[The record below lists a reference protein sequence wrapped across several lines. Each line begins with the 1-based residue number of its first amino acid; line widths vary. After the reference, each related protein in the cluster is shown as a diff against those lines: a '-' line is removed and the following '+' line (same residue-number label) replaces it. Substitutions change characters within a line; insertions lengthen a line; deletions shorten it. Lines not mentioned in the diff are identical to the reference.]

1 MKKITLDIIS
11 NKKIQWMTTGILL
24 FIILIVGANIRLQ
37 GLPNLIDPTTG
48 DYTPLALDPYYF
60 LRVSET
66 IHNQGS
72 LPAFDRLRYPAAEV
86 GWTNE
91 ILPQSTLVIHK
102 AISIVSPKSTLRFAC
117 VINPVVFFVLGL
129 FVFFLLILLLT
140 KNKSISLAACGI
152 LAIIPPYLYRTL
164 AGFSDHESIG
174 IFGFFLALLSF
185 FYGMFYLDKKKSNI
199 LTASILGLA
208 SGLLTMFAIVSWSGG
223 AKFLFMILPLAF
235 IVTWLV
241 KKRNTLS
248 PSFSFYCS
256 WILGVFLAAPMFG
269 IGMST
274 VLSRF
279 MLGFSGI
286 LCLPV
291 LGYIVVN
298 FVLIHF
304 KLLNKKLSKYSE
316 IISVGI
322 MFVLGGIL
330 YSIFIGNIF
339 VMLFDLLGKI
349 INPFG
354 SGRVGLTVA
363 ENKQPYLNDWIS
375 QISKIFFYTALAG
388 CLFVGTRIGNGI
400 KVKKL
405 RPLFIGT
412 FAIFIFGILFSR
424 MSAGAILNGDNFISK
439 TFFFVSFLIFAISCI
454 YIYMKSEWEVDTKW
468 ILIVAWMVPMLLA
481 VRSAIRVFFAIVPFV
496 SFIVPLTLFE
506 IGAFAKKSKDNL
518 VKLLS
523 WSVFILLLI
532 GLLFTSFGFYKS
544 VNYQAQAQ
552 TPSYNADWQNAM
564 SWVRENIEKNSI
576 FLHWWDY
583 GYWVQTGGQRPT
595 VTDGGHAIGYW
606 DHLIGRYVLTTPN
619 PDSAKS
625 FMKTHNVSYLL
636 IDPTDIGKYSAY
648 SSIGDHENYSD
659 RASYLPTLISQ
670 LSEVKETKDGITRI
684 YRGGAVLDSDLIYQD
699 NGKQIFLPKGK
710 AGLGAIIIEGEGNEK
725 KQPTGAFVYNGKQHN
740 LPIRYIFIGNELY
753 DFGGGVNATA
763 FIYPNVYN
771 SDEGQ
776 KIDPE
781 GAAIY
786 LSEKTKDSLVAK
798 IYLMDDPDDEYENL
812 ELVHSESNY
821 PFIISYGGRLIGPI
835 KIWKVSH
842 SENTIA
848 REEFLRTSG
857 GYGEFDHLEFVK

>member
-1 MKKITLDIIS
+1 MKKTTLDIIS
-11 NKKIQWMTTGILL
+11 NKKFQWIATGILL

-66 IHNQGS
+66 IHEQGT
-72 LPAFDRLRYPAAEV
+72 LPIVDNLRYPAAEI
-86 GWTNE
+86 GWTTE
-91 ILPQSTLVIHK
+91 ISPQSTLVIHK
-102 AISIVSPKSTLRFAC
+102 VISIVNSESTLRFAC

-174 IFGFFLALLSF
+174 MFGFFLALLSF
-185 FYGMFYLDKKKSNI
+185 SYGMFYLDKKKSNI
-199 LTASILGLA
+199 FTAGILGFI
-208 SGLLTMFAIVSWSGG
+208 SGFLTMFAIVSWSGG
-223 AKFLFMILPLAF
+223 AKFLFMIFPLAF
-235 IVTWLV
+235 IVTWLI
-241 KKRNTLS
+241 KKRKDLR
-248 PSFSFYCS
+248 PSFSFYCL
-256 WILGVFLAAPMFG
+256 WILGVFLTAPLFGFG
-269 IGMST
+269 IPT

-375 QISKIFFYTALAG
+375 QISKIFFYAALAG

-400 KVKKL
+400 KEKKL

-412 FAIFIFGILFSR
+412 FAVFIFGILFSR
-424 MSAGAILNGDNFISK
+424 ISAGAVLNGDNFISK

-518 VKLLS
+518 IKLLS
-523 WSVFILLLI
+523 WSVFILLII
-532 GLLFTSFGFYKS
+532 GLLFTFFGFYKS

-552 TPSYNADWQNAM
+552 VPSYNGDWQNAM
-564 SWVRENIEKNSI
+564 SWVRENTKEDSI

-583 GYWVQTGGQRPT
+583 GYWVQTGGGRPT
-595 VTDGGHAIGYW
+595 VTDGGHAVGHW

-619 PDSAKS
+619 PDTAKS
-625 FMKTHNVSYLL
+625 FMKTHDVSYLL

-684 YRGGAVLDSDLIYQD
+684 YRGGAVLDSDLIYED

-710 AGLGAIIIEGEGNEK
+710 AGLGAIIVEGEGNGK

-740 LPIRYIFIGNELY
+740 LPIRYLFIGNELY
-753 DFGGGVNATA
+753 DFGNGVNATA
-763 FIYPNVYN
+763 FIYSNVYN

-776 KIDPE
+776 KIDSE
-781 GAAIY
+781 GAVMY

-798 IYLMDDPDDEYENL
+798 MYLMNDPDNEYENL

-821 PFIISYGGRLIGPI
+821 PFIISYGGGLIGPI
-835 KIWKVSH
+835 KIWKVTH
-842 SENTIA
+842 SEDTVV
-848 REEFLRTSG
+848 RKEFFRTAG